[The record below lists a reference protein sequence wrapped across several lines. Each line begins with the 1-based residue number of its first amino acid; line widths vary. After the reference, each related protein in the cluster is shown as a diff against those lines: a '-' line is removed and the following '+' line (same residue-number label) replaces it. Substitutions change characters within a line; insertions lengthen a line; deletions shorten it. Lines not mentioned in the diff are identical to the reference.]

1 MMKMS
6 RRGFLAGCSAA
17 IAAYSGTR
25 FDTLSFGDPND
36 NHEILVV
43 LFLRGGMDGLSLVV
57 PIAGPDRGHYEA
69 ARPGI
74 AVPAAGPGAA
84 LPLDAQFGIH
94 PQAAPLRELFQAG
107 HLAVVQATGM
117 STVVNKSHFDAM
129 TYMEL
134 GTPGSKAISTGWIT
148 RHLATASNLPPE
160 MLLPSLAV
168 GDLQPLSLAGSLET
182 VNLVDPEVFNVANG
196 PWSWRAQQK
205 ETLRQ
210 LYQSDA
216 SWLHDAGLQA
226 INAIDLI
233 EGSVGQGYTPANG
246 AVYPTSTF
254 GDQLQVLARM
264 IKLDMGLQT
273 ATLDIGGWDTHN
285 DQFGEAALQNMFADL
300 AQ

>member
-25 FDTLSFGDPND
+25 FDTLAFGDPDEN
-36 NHEILVV
+36 NEILVV
-43 LFLRGGMDGLSLVV
+43 LFLRGGMDGLSLVM
-57 PIAGPDRGHYEA
+57 PIAGPDRGRYET
-69 ARPGI
+69 ARPDI

-107 HLAVVQATGM
+107 HLAIVHATGM
-117 STVVNKSHFDAM
+117 STIVNKSHFDAM

-134 GTPGSKAISTGWIT
+134 GTPGSKTTSTGWIT

-160 MLLPSLAV
+160 MPLPSLAV
-168 GDLQPLSLAGSLET
+168 GDLQPLSLVGSPET
-182 VNLVDPEVFNVANG
+182 VNLVDPAVFNIANG

-205 ETLRQ
+205 EVLRQ
-210 LYQSDA
+210 LYGSDT
-216 SWLHDAGLQA
+216 SWLHGAGAQA

-233 EGSVGQGYTPANG
+233 EPLVVDEYVPANG
-246 AVYPTSTF
+246 AAYPNSF
-254 GDQLQVLARM
+254 
-264 IKLDMGLQT
+264 
-273 ATLDIGGWDTHN
+273 
-285 DQFGEAALQNMFADL
+285 FGEQLHSRFWRG
-300 AQ
+300 